1 MSNLDLV
8 RYHLNEA
15 FAGAVAEA
23 EGNEVLA
30 RHLNARTKLRLISM
44 SDEDLRELSK
54 LMSCPPERT
63 VDQVFANNKQAIE
76 KHRITAK
83 QWVKYL

>member
-23 EGNEVLA
+23 EGNVVHAL
-30 RHLNARTKLRLISM
+30 HVNARAKLRLISM
-44 SDEDLRELSK
+44 SDEDVRELSK
-54 LMSCPPERT
+54 LMTCLPERT

-76 KHRITAK
+76 IHRITAK